1 VTNMTNM
8 FKNNTG
14 FNQDISTWNVSFV
27 TSSTDFNLG
36 SILTCES
43 IPALPEASTGC
54 VPAVIGGTAEDVTI
68 LADSAFIIAPNPLIA
83 DDTMP
88 NAYVLGNIEQGEYVD
103 RWFFNALAG
112 QTILFDIEHNGAAGE
127 ISDTKL
133 YILSEDGNTQLAYND
148 DDSTT
153 VKGIDEAVTNY
164 DSFIEHTFL
173 STGLYQAKVRAYSTT
188 QTGTYGFNITK
199 VP

>member
-1 VTNMTNM
+1 
-8 FKNNTG
+8 
-14 FNQDISTWNVSFV
+14 
-27 TSSTDFNLG
+27 
-36 SILTCES
+36 
-43 IPALPEASTGC
+43 
-54 VPAVIGGTAEDVTI
+54 
-68 LADSAFIIAPNPLIA
+68 
-83 DDTMP
+83 MP
-88 NAYVLGNIEQGEYVD
+88 NAYVLGNIEQGGYVD

-112 QTILFDIEHNGAAGE
+112 QTILFDVEHNNAAGE

-133 YILSEDGNTQLAYND
+133 YILSEDGNTQFAIND

-153 VKGIDEAVTNY
+153 VKGIDESTTPY

-173 STGLYQAKVRAYSTT
+173 STGLYQAKVTGYDST